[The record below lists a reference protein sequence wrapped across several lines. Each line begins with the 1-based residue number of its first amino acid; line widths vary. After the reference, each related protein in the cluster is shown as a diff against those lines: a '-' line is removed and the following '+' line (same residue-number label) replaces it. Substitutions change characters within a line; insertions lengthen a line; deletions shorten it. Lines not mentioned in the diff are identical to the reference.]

1 VKRDW
6 RLLWTASTVTSLGDG
21 VFVAVLPLLAAT
33 LTTDPRLIAGVT
45 AWGTLPW
52 LVAALPAGAIVDRS
66 DGRRALMVVQCCQG
80 LLVGVLAVVS
90 MIGAGSMAVLYC
102 VAFGLGSAET
112 FAKVTVQKL
121 IPAVTPP
128 HLLEAAN
135 GRQNAAMFAM
145 KLFLGPPIGA
155 LLFSFSAA
163 LPLWLDVAA
172 FAVSVALVARL
183 TVRTV
188 ACGRS
193 SAAVWAGARW
203 LAGHRLL
210 RTLTMLT
217 AVANLANFMTVSTLV
232 LFARQRLGLDEVGY
246 GVLLS
251 AMGVGG
257 VLGSLASG
265 RLIGRFGGR
274 AVVTTTIFTTPVAM
288 LGVAFLATGLPAMA
302 ALTTV
307 TSAGASLWNVAS
319 TSLRQR
325 TVPGGLIGR
334 VSSAGLMVSWGM
346 QPIGAV
352 LGGLV
357 AVSPLGIAGPW
368 LVAGALRLLAAVLAT
383 PVLRDWPAAPPPVEV
398 ELEDVR
404 KP

>member
-1 VKRDW
+1 MKRDW

-52 LVAALPAGAIVDRS
+52 LLAALPAGAIVDRS
-66 DGRRALMVVQCCQG
+66 DGRRALVVVQCCQA
-80 LLVGVLAVVS
+80 LLVGALAVVS
-90 MIGAGSMAVLYC
+90 MMDAGTMAVLYG
-102 VAFGLGSAET
+102 VAFALGTAET

-121 IPAVTPP
+121 IPAVTPSDR
-128 HLLEAAN
+128 LETAN
-135 GRQNAAMFAM
+135 GQQNAAMFAM

-172 FAVSVALVARL
+172 FAVSVTLVARL

-188 ACGRS
+188 ASGRS
-193 SAAVWAGARW
+193 PAGGVWAGARW
-203 LAGHRLL
+203 LAGHRVL

-257 VLGSLASG
+257 VLGSLVSG

-288 LGVAFLATGLPAMA
+288 LGVASLATDLPTMA

-325 TVPGGLIGR
+325 TVPSGLIGR

-368 LVAGALRLLAAVLAT
+368 MVAGALRLLAAVLAT
-383 PVLRDWPAAPPPVEV
+383 PVLRDWPAVASADLDHVG
-398 ELEDVR
+398 
-404 KP
+404 KA

>member
-1 VKRDW
+1 
-6 RLLWTASTVTSLGDG
+6 
-21 VFVAVLPLLAAT
+21 
-33 LTTDPRLIAGVT
+33 
-45 AWGTLPW
+45 
-52 LVAALPAGAIVDRS
+52 
-66 DGRRALMVVQCCQG
+66 M
-80 LLVGVLAVVS
+80 
-90 MIGAGSMAVLYC
+90 
-102 VAFGLGSAET
+102 
-112 FAKVTVQKL
+112 QKL
-121 IPAVTPP
+121 IPAVTPSDR
-128 HLLEAAN
+128 LETAN
-135 GRQNAAMFAM
+135 GQQNAAMFAM

-172 FAVSVALVARL
+172 FAVSVTLVARL

-188 ACGRS
+188 ASGRS
-193 SAAVWAGARW
+193 PAGGVGAGARW
-203 LAGHRLL
+203 LAGHRVL

-257 VLGSLASG
+257 VLGSLVSG

-274 AVVTTTIFTTPVAM
+274 AVVTTTIFTTRVAM
-288 LGVAFLATGLPAMA
+288 LGVASLATDLPTMA

-325 TVPGGLIGR
+325 TVPSGLIGR

-368 LVAGALRLLAAVLAT
+368 MVAGALRLLAAVLAT
-383 PVLRDWPAAPPPVEV
+383 PVLRDWPAVASADLDHVG
-398 ELEDVR
+398 
-404 KP
+404 KA